1 MVFKKI
7 IFQNS
12 LMANETPSRPP
23 PLHGKCHLKF
33 PFWFSAYLPNWNHI
47 TSKTY
52 HQGHPNLS
60 AYYVS
65 WKPNQMA
72 VYIDLQAELTIVS
85 SSQTKPLN
93 PCFQY
98 QFDIQYSST
107 PGGHCW
113 GSDFLRLSSHLFSP
127 LPLTK
132 PVLFIP
138 DPGSQNQM
146 FGLASVH
153 NG

>member
-1 MVFKKI
+1 
-7 IFQNS
+7 
-12 LMANETPSRPP
+12 
-23 PLHGKCHLKF
+23 
-33 PFWFSAYLPNWNHI
+33 
-47 TSKTY
+47 
-52 HQGHPNLS
+52 
-60 AYYVS
+60 
-65 WKPNQMA
+65 MA
-72 VYIDLQAELTIVS
+72 VYIDLQAELTIMS

-107 PGGHCW
+107 PGGQCL

-146 FGLASVH
+146 FGLASAH